1 MNVFSCLYFVY
12 ESLSSFLSS
21 TVLRYPTIVIYI
33 SIYKPI
39 SKIQNKPD
47 QIFAMEDRHVFIL
60 RRKPACISLQISTC
74 HNLDAKPACIGLHLT
89 ANINLTQPDVKQLA
103 SACIRLP
110 TSTCYNPDE
119 NRLASIS
126 DRVHERR
133 QKKKKIC

>member
-1 MNVFSCLYFVY
+1 MNVFSCLFFVY
-12 ESLSSFLSS
+12 ESLLSFLSS
-21 TVLRYPTIVIYI
+21 TVLRYPTRVIYI

-47 QIFAMEDRHVFIL
+47 QIFAMEDRHVLIL

-103 SACIRLP
+103 SDCQLQPATTP
-110 TSTCYNPDE
+110 TRTGSPQ
-119 NRLASIS
+119 LATECMR
-126 DRVHERR
+126 DA
-133 QKKKKIC
+133 KKNC